1 MNEVKGLA
9 DGTSLESKLSQI
21 NKLVEIR
28 KTQICTIMVGAR
40 KIVEAVGPTY
50 GEYTVCGDDSYGG
63 RVKDFFGFDISSSGV
78 NTPHLHKGNAVIYGI
93 TDRGLVSVF
102 KGGFEGAEVNL
113 KIEYFT
119 EDIGHLTELLEI
131 ARNTE
136 KFIPRYFAKKKEADA
151 GKPSVEE
158 KRVKALS
165 EQIAAAEA
173 IAKRLGIKL

>member
-1 MNEVKGLA
+1 MGKLKNLE
-9 DGTSLESKLSQI
+9 DGTSLEG
-21 NKLVEIR
+21 KLVRINSLIGTR
-28 KTQICTIMVGAR
+28 TTQSFTIIGGAR
-40 KIVEAVGPTY
+40 TIVQAVGPTY

-63 RVKDFFGFDISSSGV
+63 RVKDFLGFDITSSGV
-78 NTPHLHKGNAVIYGI
+78 NNSYNKRSAVIYRI